1 MQTLWKLSQDGN
13 SASRTLDNG
22 SFESRLISA
31 IPATDTILPYIEPL
45 ATAQSIQIALLQ
57 SEYHATVN
65 APVSFENSA
74 GVTSTYP
81 AGDTV
86 LLNGQT
92 AKQVLSDAITAGST
106 AWALGRWIDTAGVAQ
121 VFSYADLLAL
131 AGAMEAVTVSA
142 FQALETKAAQ
152 VQAATTVAAVQLIV

>member
-1 MQTLWKLSQDGN
+1 M
-13 SASRTLDNG
+13 
-22 SFESRLISA
+22 
-31 IPATDTILPYIEPL
+31 
-45 ATAQSIQIALLQ
+45 
-57 SEYHATVN
+57 
-65 APVSFENSA
+65 
-74 GVTSTYP
+74 
-81 AGDTV
+81 

-106 AWALGRWIDTAGVAQ
+106 AWALEHWIDTAGVAQ
-121 VFSYADLLAL
+121 VFSYADLQAL